1 MKAKKIIKP
10 LIPSLLP
17 RKRYIAFEILSE
29 KQITDFKAINQAI
42 LASFNRFAG
51 DYGAAQAQPIIV
63 KNKWDPAVQKGI
75 ICINHKW
82 TDHMKAS
89 LALVKEIKNK
99 KVTIRSLIV
108 SGMIN
113 KACKA
118 M

>member
-1 MKAKKIIKP
+1 MKAKNLIKP

-29 KQITDFKAINQAI
+29 NQIGDFKAVNEAI
-42 LASFNRFAG
+42 LASFIRLAG
-51 DYGAAQAQPIIV
+51 EHGAAQADPVLV
-63 KNKWDPAVQKGI
+63 KNKWDPSKQKGV

-82 TDHMKAS
+82 IDHMKAS
-89 LALVKEIKNK
+89 LALMKEIRSKN
-99 KVTIRSLIV
+99 VIVRSLTV